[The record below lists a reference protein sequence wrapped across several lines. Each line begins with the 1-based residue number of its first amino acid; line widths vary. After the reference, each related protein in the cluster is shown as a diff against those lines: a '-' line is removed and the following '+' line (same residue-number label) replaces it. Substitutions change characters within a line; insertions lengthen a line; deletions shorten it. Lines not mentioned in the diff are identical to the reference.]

1 MQVPDWYRDYYRQQQ
16 PPIGGYGPPSATT
29 SGVFSA
35 GTAPTVSTG
44 VGIF

>member
-16 PPIGGYGPPSATT
+16 PPIGPPSATT